1 MKPRSFTVDY
11 AIQDLLDA
19 QDAKWRRARR
29 MIRNGY
35 SAKRIAEL
43 VELPELAIR
52 LTKQAGDW

>member
-1 MKPRSFTVDY
+1 MKPRSFTTDRLVRN
-11 AIQDLLDA
+11 LLDT